1 MATTYLYKT
10 PSSTGSNT
18 ISTFSGWIKK
28 TANGAYQGIFTSV
41 YEAGEYFQ
49 INFESGNDSLEVRAK
64 VSSSYVLRKITTR
77 RFRDNAA
84 FYHIVVAIDT
94 TDATA
99 EDRCKI
105 YVNGVRETS
114 FSTNTNPSQNQDL
127 KMNTAGSYQQ
137 RIGRSESSSYYEGLM
152 AHVHWV
158 DGTAYQASTFGE
170 TDSTSGIWKAKT
182 NPTVTYGT
190 NGFFLKFENSGNLD
204 LDSSGNNL
212 SFTTS
217 GTLTQ
222 NVDTPTNNFAI
233 FNRLTRHG
241 QNTNNNGDLLED
253 GNTVFDTPSGT
264 NSMKGLVISTLGME
278 SGKYYCEIKVKAGT
292 RLGVGICNM
301 NVFNTTSVP
310 YDTTNQSMI
319 LYTPNDGNVKYDGD
333 STYASGVS
341 ATTDDILGFALD
353 MDNNHWYIHK
363 NGTYFNS
370 GNPASGSTGT
380 GSIIGNITNGTNY
393 FNHGAMFFFASDFST
408 SGYARAEFNFGSGV
422 FSTTAVSSPG
432 TNASNIG
439 IFEYDVPTGYSALST
454 KGLNE

>member
-1 MATTYLYKT
+1 MASTRIYRSISSSGTTTKA
-10 PSSTGSNT
+10 
-18 ISTFSGWIKK
+18 TFSAWVKRSGLAEAFLFYSIEN
-28 TANGAYQGIFTSV
+28 ANNNFRIRFNPEVLNIEVKQGSSNIGVLNTNRVFKDTS
-41 YEAGEYFQ
+41 AW
-49 INFESGNDSLEVRAK
+49 
-64 VSSSYVLRKITTR
+64 
-77 RFRDNAA
+77 
-84 FYHIVVAIDT
+84 YHIVVALDST
-94 TDATA
+94 QSTA
-99 EDRCKI
+99 DDRMKL
-105 YVNGVRETS
+105 YVNGVQETS
-114 FSTNTNPSQNQDL
+114 FQSRTNPSQNANMSVNEAGTQYIGSQDSSNYL
-127 KMNTAGSYQQ
+127 DGS
-137 RIGRSESSSYYEGLM
+137 LT
-152 AHVHWV
+152 HVHYT
-158 DGTAYQASTFGE
+158 DGYTYAASDFGE
-170 TDSTSGIWKAKT
+170 TDSTSGIWKPKVA
-182 NPTVTYGT
+182 PTGITYGT
-190 NGFFLKFENSGNLD
+190 NGFFLKFENSGNMD

-222 NVDTPTNNFAI
+222 NVDTPSNNFAT

-241 QNTNNNGDLLED
+241 QNTNNNGDLLEN
-253 GNTVFDTPSGT
+253 GNTVFDTPSST
-264 NSMKGLVISTLGME
+264 DSMKGFVLSTLGMD
-278 SGKYYCEIKVKAGT
+278 SGKYYCEIKVKAGI

-370 GNPASGSTGT
+370 GNPTSGSTGT

-422 FSTTAVSSPG
+422 FSTTAVSSAG